1 MQLRKYLMA
10 PLAALLLTG
19 ASLSNAAAPIDVTW
33 NPSAVPGLST
43 AGAFTFDNIL
53 LNSYAAIDI
62 TGGGTTFSEQGFVSL
77 AGFSN
82 NNVFTSIPT
91 AGFPGGA
98 TPYSLYISFTAA
110 GTQSPGIPSTGI
122 FTSMNYSL
130 LAAPGA
136 TTFTANASG
145 IFAPTGSPTITLAT
159 GSLNGPGST
168 SLTGTPPDN
177 LLPAANVLATFVPNA
192 AFAGFFVN
200 PNASQI
206 LDLSAAFT
214 NTGSVIT
221 NIPLGGGNFRLSL
234 NGGGGNATF
243 AVTNVPEPDTYGMLL
258 AGLGLFAFI
267 ARRKSNRF
275 TA

>member
-1 MQLRKYLMA
+1 MQLRKYLAA
-10 PLAALLLTG
+10 PFAALLLTG
-19 ASLSNAAAPIDVTW
+19 ASLANAAAPIDVTW

-43 AGAFTFDNIL
+43 AAPFTFDNIL

-77 AGFSN
+77 AAFSN

-145 IFAPTGSPTITLAT
+145 IFSATGSPTITLAT
-159 GSLNGPGST
+159 GTLNGPGSI

-234 NGGGGNATF
+234 NGGGGNATL
-243 AVTNVPEPDTYGMLL
+243 AIAVPEPDTYGMLL

-267 ARRKSNRF
+267 ARRRGQKV
-275 TA
+275 A

>member
-1 MQLRKYLMA
+1 MQLRKYLAA
-10 PLAALLLTG
+10 PFAALLLTG
-19 ASLSNAAAPIDVTW
+19 ASLANAAAPIDVTW

-122 FTSMNYSL
+122 FTSLNYSL

-159 GSLNGPGST
+159 GTLNGPGST

-177 LLPAANVLATFVPNA
+177 LLPAANVLATFAPNP

-267 ARRKSNRF
+267 ARRRGRKV
-275 TA
+275 A

>member
-1 MQLRKYLMA
+1 MQLKKYLAA
-10 PLAALLLTG
+10 PFAALLLTG
-19 ASLSNAAAPIDVTW
+19 ASLANAAAPIDVTW

-43 AGAFTFDNIL
+43 AGAFTFDNVI

-62 TGGGTTFSEQGFVSL
+62 TGGGTAFSEQGFIDL
-77 AGFSN
+77 AGFTN
-82 NNVFTSIPT
+82 NNVFTQIPT
-91 AGFPGGA
+91 AGFPGSA
-98 TPYSLYISFTAA
+98 TPYTLYISFTAA
-110 GTQSPGIPSTGI
+110 GTQSPGLPSTGI

-136 TTFTANASG
+136 TVFADSNADG
-145 IFAPTGSPTITLAT
+145 IFEATGAVPFTLAT

-168 SLTGTPPDN
+168 SLAGTPGN

-200 PNASQI
+200 PTFSQI

-221 NIPLGGGNFRLSL
+221 QIPLGGTNFRLSL

-243 AVTNVPEPDTYGMLL
+243 AITAVPEPDTYGMLL

-267 ARRKSNRF
+267 ARRRGQK
-275 TA
+275 AA

>member
-1 MQLRKYLMA
+1 MQLRKYLAA
-10 PLAALLLTG
+10 PFAALLLTG
-19 ASLSNAAAPIDVTW
+19 ASLANAAAPIDVRW

-77 AGFSN
+77 AGFSD
-82 NNVFTSIPT
+82 NNVFTQIPT

-98 TPYSLYISFTAA
+98 TPYSLYLSFTAA
-110 GTQSPGIPSTGI
+110 GTQTAGIPSNGI

-145 IFAPTGSPTITLAT
+145 IFSATGAPTITLAT
-159 GSLNGPGST
+159 GSLSSPGSN
-168 SLTGTPPDN
+168 SLTGTPGN
-177 LLPAANVLATFVPNA
+177 LLPAASITATFVPNA
-192 AFAGFFVN
+192 AFAGFFVT
-200 PNASQI
+200 PPATQI
-206 LDLSAAFT
+206 LDLAAAFT

-221 NIPLGGGNFRLSL
+221 QFPLGGTNFRLSL
-234 NGGGGNATF
+234 NGGGGNATL
-243 AVTNVPEPDTYGMLL
+243 APAIPEPDTYGMLL

-267 ARRKSNRF
+267 ARRKSNRL